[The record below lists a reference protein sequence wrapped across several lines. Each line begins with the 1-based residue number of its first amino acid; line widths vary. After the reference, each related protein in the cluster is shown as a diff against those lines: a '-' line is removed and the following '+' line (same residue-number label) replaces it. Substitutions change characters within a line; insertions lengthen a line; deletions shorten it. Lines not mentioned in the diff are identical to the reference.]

1 MLAMWPMS
9 GPIRGWRSG
18 VSGALLVLALSTS
31 TTLLSAR
38 EFRAADAQPADYPT
52 VQAIQLMSRLIE
64 ERTGGRHRIRVFHSG
79 QLGKQTDTIEQTR
92 IGAIDINR
100 TTATS
105 LGYEFSSQVGR
116 HLEPEGW
123 IPSVK
128 VLALPY
134 LFRSLEHQHKVL
146 DQGIGDEILANLQ
159 RYGFVGLAF
168 YTAGARSIYNRT
180 RPIRVLADLK
190 GLRIRI
196 PQSELMKNII
206 GALGA
211 DPVILPYS
219 QVKIALATGLIDGAE
234 HNLPSYVSTGHY
246 KLAPYYTFTEHTMG
260 PDVLMMS
267 MRAWEELTIEDR
279 EIFRDAA
286 HSSSLFLRELLD
298 GVVARARQEAFSAGN
313 ILISEFE
320 REPFRQA
327 MDPVYEKMLTDE
339 HSRRLVQR
347 IRAVQ

>member
-1 MLAMWPMS
+1 MQAMWPMS
-9 GPIRGWRSG
+9 DPIRGWWSEI
-18 VSGALLVLALSTS
+18 SGALLVVALSTS
-31 TTLLSAR
+31 TTALSAR
-38 EFRAADAQPADYPT
+38 EFRAADAQPAEYPT
-52 VQAIQLMSRLIE
+52 VQAVQLMSRLIE

-79 QLGKQTDTIEQTR
+79 QLGNQSDTIEQTR
-92 IGAIDINR
+92 VGAIDINR

-116 HLEPEGW
+116 HPEPQGW

-128 VLALPY
+128 VLALPF

-146 DQGIGDEILANLQ
+146 DQGIGDEILVGLE

-180 RPIRVLADLK
+180 RPIRVLEDLK
-190 GLRIRI
+190 GLRIRV
-196 PQSELMKNII
+196 PQSELMKSVI

-211 DPVILPYS
+211 DPVVLPYS
-219 QVKIALATGLIDGAE
+219 QVRTALATGLIDGAE
-234 HNLPSYVSTGHY
+234 HNLASYVSTGHY
-246 KLAPYYTFTEHTMG
+246 RLAPYYTFTEHTMG

-267 MRAWEELTIEDR
+267 MRAWKELSIAER
-279 EIFRDAA
+279 KIFRDAA
-286 HSSSLFLRELLD
+286 RSSSLFLRELWD
-298 GVVARARQEAFSAGN
+298 GVTERSRLEAFSAGATM
-313 ILISEFE
+313 ITKFE

-327 MDPVYEKMLTDE
+327 MEPVYEKVVTDE
-339 HSRRLVQR
+339 QLRQLVER